1 MAMEIRFPAGVAA
14 DAVYKGHVIHT
25 DQSERAGGRDAAPE
39 PFDLFLA
46 SIGTCAGYYALAFCR
61 GRGIDTEGMR
71 LLLEPVRS
79 GEPGRL
85 ATIRLT
91 LELPEGFPEKYH
103 RAIVRSM
110 DQCTVKRHVLDPP
123 AFEVEAVRVGAASSS

>member
-1 MAMEIRFPAGVAA
+1 MAMEIRFPGGVAA

-25 DQSERAGGRDAAPE
+25 DQSERAGGRGAAPE

-46 SIGTCAGYYALAFCR
+46 SIGTCAGYYALAFCQ
-61 GRGIDTEGMR
+61 GRGIGTDGMR

-85 ATIRLT
+85 SSIRLT

-103 RAIVRSM
+103 RAILRSM
-110 DQCTVKRHVLDPP
+110 DQCAVKRHIVDPP
-123 AFEVEAVRVGAASSS
+123 DFEVEAVPAGGGR